1 MNALQGNLDPG
12 NPTNK
17 KLVLKTLENIFLVNA
32 RDIIQ
37 CRADDCYTIIETTE
51 GEKIMVSRVLKEF
64 DEMLSDYGFFRIH
77 RTHLVN
83 LNHIK
88 RFAKQDGGYVMMT
101 NNDMIPVSSRSRE
114 RLLKLFDEL

>member
-1 MNALQGNLDPG
+1 MLSMHDFIELDKG
-12 NPTNK
+12 AK
-17 KLVLKTLENIFLVNA
+17 QSMGQSG
-32 RDIIQ
+32 RD
-37 CRADDCYTIIETTE
+37 
-51 GEKIMVSRVLKEF
+51 KVLKEF

-88 RFAKQDGGYVMMT
+88 RFAKQDGGFVMMT